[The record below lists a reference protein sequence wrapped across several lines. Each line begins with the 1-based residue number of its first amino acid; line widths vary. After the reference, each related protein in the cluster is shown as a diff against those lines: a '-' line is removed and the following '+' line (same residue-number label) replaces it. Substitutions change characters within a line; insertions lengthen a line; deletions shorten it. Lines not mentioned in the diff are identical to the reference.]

1 MSFEEWE
8 NKNNAAVR
16 REKILIAMIYTVISI
31 LAVAILSW
39 IMFNSLNTPE
49 VEVSWSTKILA
60 VAILSWIMFNSLNT
74 PEVEVSWSTKQCI
87 RVVYMDGTTDTCD
100 NKPEKYDIVW
110 VK

>member
-8 NKNNAAVR
+8 NKNNNAAR
-16 REKILIAMIYTVISI
+16 REKILIAMIYTVIS
-31 LAVAILSW
+31 
-39 IMFNSLNTPE
+39 
-49 VEVSWSTKILA
+49 ILA

>member
-8 NKNNAAVR
+8 NKNNTALR
-16 REKILIAMIYTVISI
+16 REKILIAMIYTVIS
-31 LAVAILSW
+31 
-39 IMFNSLNTPE
+39 
-49 VEVSWSTKILA
+49 ILA

-100 NKPEKYDIVW
+100 NKPEKYDMVW

>member
-1 MSFEEWE
+1 MFCVIEDYIMSFEEWE
-8 NKNNAAVR
+8 NKNNAALR
-16 REKILIAMIYTVISI
+16 REKILIAMIYSFISI
-31 LAVAILSW
+31 LI
-39 IMFNSLNTPE
+39 
-49 VEVSWSTKILA
+49 

-87 RVVYMDGTTDTCD
+87 RVVYMDGTTDKCD

>member
-8 NKNNAAVR
+8 NKNKAALR
-16 REKILIAMIYTVISI
+16 RKKNLIAMLYTFISI
-31 LAVAILSW
+31 IAVTIFTCIL
-39 IMFNSLNTPE
+39 
-49 VEVSWSTKILA
+49 
-60 VAILSWIMFNSLNT
+60 FNSLNT

>member
-8 NKNNAAVR
+8 NKNNAALR

-31 LAVAILSW
+31 LAVA
-39 IMFNSLNTPE
+39 M
-49 VEVSWSTKILA
+49 
-60 VAILSWIMFNSLNT
+60 LSWIMFNSLNT

>member
-1 MSFEEWE
+1 MIEDYIMSFEEWE
-8 NKNNAAVR
+8 NKNNTALR
-16 REKILIAMIYTVISI
+16 REKILIAMIYTVIS
-31 LAVAILSW
+31 
-39 IMFNSLNTPE
+39 
-49 VEVSWSTKILA
+49 ILA

>member
-8 NKNNAAVR
+8 NKNNTALR
-16 REKILIAMIYTVISI
+16 REKILIAMIYTVIS
-31 LAVAILSW
+31 
-39 IMFNSLNTPE
+39 
-49 VEVSWSTKILA
+49 ILA

>member
-8 NKNNAAVR
+8 NKNNTAAR
-16 REKILIAMIYTVISI
+16 REKFLIAMIYTVISI
-31 LAVAILSW
+31 IAVAILSW

-49 VEVSWSTKILA
+49 VEVSWT
-60 VAILSWIMFNSLNT
+60 
-74 PEVEVSWSTKQCI
+74 TKQCI

>member
-8 NKNNAAVR
+8 NKNNNAAR
-16 REKILIAMIYTVISI
+16 REKILIAMIYTVIS
-31 LAVAILSW
+31 
-39 IMFNSLNTPE
+39 
-49 VEVSWSTKILA
+49 ILA

-110 VK
+110 VR

>member
-8 NKNNAAVR
+8 NKNNAALR
-16 REKILIAMIYTVISI
+16 REKILIAMVYTVIS
-31 LAVAILSW
+31 
-39 IMFNSLNTPE
+39 
-49 VEVSWSTKILA
+49 ILA

>member
-8 NKNNAAVR
+8 NKNNNAAR
-16 REKILIAMIYTVISI
+16 REKILIAMIYTVIS
-31 LAVAILSW
+31 
-39 IMFNSLNTPE
+39 
-49 VEVSWSTKILA
+49 ILA

-110 VK
+110 VE

>member
-1 MSFEEWE
+1 MMSFEEWE
-8 NKNNAAVR
+8 NKNNTAVR
-16 REKILIAMIYTVISI
+16 REKILIAMIYTVIS
-31 LAVAILSW
+31 
-39 IMFNSLNTPE
+39 
-49 VEVSWSTKILA
+49 ILA

>member
-8 NKNNAAVR
+8 NKNNAALR

-31 LAVAILSW
+31 LAVA
-39 IMFNSLNTPE
+39 T
-49 VEVSWSTKILA
+49 
-60 VAILSWIMFNSLNT
+60 LSWIMFNSLNT

>member
-16 REKILIAMIYTVISI
+16 REKILIAMIYSFISI
-31 LAVAILSW
+31 LIVAILSW

-49 VEVSWSTKILA
+49 VEVSWT
-60 VAILSWIMFNSLNT
+60 
-74 PEVEVSWSTKQCI
+74 TKQCI

>member
-8 NKNNAAVR
+8 NKNNTAAR
-16 REKILIAMIYTVISI
+16 REKILIAMISSFISI
-31 LAVAILSW
+31 LIVAILSW

-49 VEVSWSTKILA
+49 VEI
-60 VAILSWIMFNSLNT
+60 
-74 PEVEVSWSTKQCI
+74 SWSTKQCI

>member
-8 NKNNAAVR
+8 NKNNNAAR

-49 VEVSWSTKILA
+49 VEVSWSTK
-60 VAILSWIMFNSLNT
+60 
-74 PEVEVSWSTKQCI
+74 QCV

>member
-1 MSFEEWE
+1 MIEDYIMSFEEWE
-8 NKNNAAVR
+8 NKNNAALR
-16 REKILIAMIYTVISI
+16 REKILIAMIYTVIS
-31 LAVAILSW
+31 
-39 IMFNSLNTPE
+39 
-49 VEVSWSTKILA
+49 ILA

>member
-8 NKNNAAVR
+8 NKNNNAAR
-16 REKILIAMIYTVISI
+16 REKFLVAIIYTFISI
-31 LAVAILSW
+31 IAVVILSW
-39 IMFNSLNTPE
+39 IILNSLNTPE
-49 VEVSWSTKILA
+49 VEVSWSTKKC
-60 VAILSWIMFNSLNT
+60 V
-74 PEVEVSWSTKQCI
+74 

>member
-1 MSFEEWE
+1 MIEEYIMSFEEWE

-16 REKILIAMIYTVISI
+16 REKILIAMIYSFISI
-31 LAVAILSW
+31 LI
-39 IMFNSLNTPE
+39 
-49 VEVSWSTKILA
+49 

>member
-8 NKNNAAVR
+8 NKNNNAVR
-16 REKILIAMIYTVISI
+16 REKILIAMIYTVIS
-31 LAVAILSW
+31 
-39 IMFNSLNTPE
+39 
-49 VEVSWSTKILA
+49 ILA

>member
-1 MSFEEWE
+1 MIEDYIMSFEEWE
-8 NKNNAAVR
+8 NKNNTAAR
-16 REKILIAMIYTVISI
+16 REKILIAMIYSFISI
-31 LAVAILSW
+31 LI
-39 IMFNSLNTPE
+39 
-49 VEVSWSTKILA
+49 

>member
-8 NKNNAAVR
+8 NKNNTALR
-16 REKILIAMIYTVISI
+16 REKILIAMIYSFISI
-31 LAVAILSW
+31 LI
-39 IMFNSLNTPE
+39 
-49 VEVSWSTKILA
+49 

>member
-1 MSFEEWE
+1 MMSFEEWE
-8 NKNNAAVR
+8 NKNNNAVR
-16 REKILIAMIYTVISI
+16 REKILIAMIYTVIS
-31 LAVAILSW
+31 
-39 IMFNSLNTPE
+39 
-49 VEVSWSTKILA
+49 ILA

>member
-8 NKNNAAVR
+8 NKNNTALR
-16 REKILIAMIYTVISI
+16 REKILIAIIYSFISI
-31 LAVAILSW
+31 LI
-39 IMFNSLNTPE
+39 
-49 VEVSWSTKILA
+49 

>member
-49 VEVSWSTKILA
+49 VEVSWSTK
-60 VAILSWIMFNSLNT
+60 
-74 PEVEVSWSTKQCI
+74 QCI

>member
-1 MSFEEWE
+1 MIEEYIMSFEEWE
-8 NKNNAAVR
+8 NKNNTALR

-49 VEVSWSTKILA
+49 VEVSWSTK
-60 VAILSWIMFNSLNT
+60 
-74 PEVEVSWSTKQCI
+74 Q
-87 RVVYMDGTTDTCD
+87 
-100 NKPEKYDIVW
+100 VW

>member
-1 MSFEEWE
+1 MIEDYIMSFEEWE
-8 NKNNAAVR
+8 NKNNAALR
-16 REKILIAMIYTVISI
+16 REKFLIAMIYTVIS
-31 LAVAILSW
+31 
-39 IMFNSLNTPE
+39 
-49 VEVSWSTKILA
+49 ILA

>member
-1 MSFEEWE
+1 MIEEYIMSFEEWE
-8 NKNNAAVR
+8 NKNNAALR
-16 REKILIAMIYTVISI
+16 REKILIAMIYTVIS
-31 LAVAILSW
+31 
-39 IMFNSLNTPE
+39 
-49 VEVSWSTKILA
+49 ILA

>member
-8 NKNNAAVR
+8 NKNSAASR
-16 REKILIAMIYTVISI
+16 REKFLVAMLYTIISI
-31 LAVAILSW
+31 I
-39 IMFNSLNTPE
+39 
-49 VEVSWSTKILA
+49 A

>member
-1 MSFEEWE
+1 MFCVIEEYIMSFEEWE
-8 NKNNAAVR
+8 NKNNAALR
-16 REKILIAMIYTVISI
+16 REKILIAMIYTVIS
-31 LAVAILSW
+31 
-39 IMFNSLNTPE
+39 
-49 VEVSWSTKILA
+49 ILA

>member
-8 NKNNAAVR
+8 NKNNAALR

-49 VEVSWSTKILA
+49 VEVSWSTK
-60 VAILSWIMFNSLNT
+60 
-74 PEVEVSWSTKQCI
+74 QCI
-87 RVVYMDGTTDTCD
+87 RVVCMDGTTDTCD

>member
-16 REKILIAMIYTVISI
+16 REKILIAMIYSFISI
-31 LAVAILSW
+31 LI
-39 IMFNSLNTPE
+39 
-49 VEVSWSTKILA
+49 

>member
-1 MSFEEWE
+1 MIEDYIMSFEEWE
-8 NKNNAAVR
+8 NKNNAELR
-16 REKILIAMIYTVISI
+16 REKILIAMIYTVIS
-31 LAVAILSW
+31 
-39 IMFNSLNTPE
+39 
-49 VEVSWSTKILA
+49 ILA

>member
-8 NKNNAAVR
+8 NKNNNAAR
-16 REKILIAMIYTVISI
+16 REKFLIAMVYTFMS
-31 LAVAILSW
+31 
-39 IMFNSLNTPE
+39 
-49 VEVSWSTKILA
+49 ILA

>member
-16 REKILIAMIYTVISI
+16 REKILIAMIYSFISI
-31 LAVAILSW
+31 LIVVILSW

-49 VEVSWSTKILA
+49 VEI
-60 VAILSWIMFNSLNT
+60 
-74 PEVEVSWSTKQCI
+74 SWSTKQCI

>member
-8 NKNNAAVR
+8 NKNNAASR
-16 REKILIAMIYTVISI
+16 REKILVAMLYTIIS
-31 LAVAILSW
+31 
-39 IMFNSLNTPE
+39 
-49 VEVSWSTKILA
+49 ILA

>member
-1 MSFEEWE
+1 MMSFEEWE
-8 NKNNAAVR
+8 NKNNAALR
-16 REKILIAMIYTVISI
+16 REKILIAMIYTVIS
-31 LAVAILSW
+31 
-39 IMFNSLNTPE
+39 
-49 VEVSWSTKILA
+49 ILA

>member
-1 MSFEEWE
+1 MIEEYIMSFEEWE
-8 NKNNAAVR
+8 NKNNNAAR
-16 REKILIAMIYTVISI
+16 REKILIAMIYTVIS
-31 LAVAILSW
+31 
-39 IMFNSLNTPE
+39 
-49 VEVSWSTKILA
+49 ILA

-110 VK
+110 VE